1 MAISKTGKK
10 IVVFNGFSPNFIP
23 IAAKSMLFSEKFH
36 KYKLK

>member
-10 IVVFNGFSPNFIP
+10 IEVFDDFSPNFIP
-23 IAAKSMLFSEKFH
+23 IVTKSMPFSEKFH